1 MKVSNLMPESNELPI
16 TLRVAEVARRLGVAR
31 STIYAWVSDGL
42 LPASRIGKVTLI
54 LWEDVQEL
62 LRTHR
67 RPQSGS

>member
-1 MKVSNLMPESNELPI
+1 MPESNELPI
-16 TLRVAEVARRLGVAR
+16 TLRVAHVARLLCVAPSTVYGWVNDGV
-31 STIYAWVSDGL
+31 

-62 LRTHR
+62 LQTHR